1 MPTNYSV
8 IAAQL
13 ADHFSIQGQIQ
24 KTDAAQTITIPP
36 ISINIDGLGYHK
48 ATETVL
54 DPLVNN
60 DGYGG
65 LGGTP
70 AFTVGLDY
78 YVYTMK
84 AEADSVEPQL
94 VISENS
100 TYPDGSSAADSR
112 KIGGFHYG
120 RVRVV
125 NSKNEPVNGSNV
137 AFGTSGTNWKDNVAA
152 GILPLSVW
160 SLKHR
165 PRCTPEGMVYMG
177 GGLWVDIYLCSDDGA
192 GGAKS
197 TYNSTP
203 MTGTEGLNQYDFMQ
217 RFARVD
223 KRGLTYAE
231 WCNAAFGSP
240 QGEDGNNTYAYARTT
255 NSARAATG
263 SVDKA
268 VSSIGCVD
276 CVGNVWEW
284 LDETNTRNNPALST
298 SLNYHD
304 VITTGEYATAG
315 WGQARMYSTDH
326 LVALLAGGYW
336 NYGVLAGA
344 RAVDL
349 HGRPWT
355 VNTRH
360 GSRGACEAI

>member
-1 MPTNYSV
+1 MPDYSV

-13 ADHFSIQGQIQ
+13 SDYFSIQGDIEF
-24 KTDAAQTITIPP
+24 DSGDIVVPP
-36 ISINIDGLGYHK
+36 ISVNIDGLGYHK
-48 ATETVL
+48 ATDTEL
-54 DPLVNN
+54 DPSTDN
-60 DGYGG
+60 DGSFVA
-65 LGGTP
+65 L
-70 AFTVGLDY
+70 TVGTDY
-78 YVYTMK
+78 YVYVMK
-84 AEADSVEPQL
+84 AASDSIEPQFT
-94 VISENS
+94 ISENS
-100 TYPDGSSAADSR
+100 TWPDGSSATDSR

-177 GGLWVDIYLCSDDGA
+177 GGLWVDIYLASDDGA
-192 GGAKS
+192 GGIKS
-197 TYNSTP
+197 AYNATP
-203 MTGTEGLNQYDFMQ
+203 ITGTESLNQYDFMQ

-284 LDETNTRNNPALST
+284 LDETNVR
-298 SLNYHD
+298 SLTAATGAYHD

-315 WGQARMYSTDH
+315 WGQAYMYDANH
-326 LVALLAGGYW
+326 LVALRAGGGW
-336 NYGVLAGA
+336 SYGVIAGA
-344 RAVDL
+344 RAVIL
-349 HGRPWT
+349 VVQPWT
-355 VNTRH
+355 VDTNL
-360 GSRGACEAI
+360 GSRGACESA